1 MINFNMNRLLIIR
14 LIILSLILF
23 FYLSNSYASIS
34 DKGMWQI
41 SKEWIC
47 YDRFDMEAIMNEEY
61 LKEQNQR
68 IENVLGQDYWKGQEN
83 TLDYNGMSKN
93 NFGGYMHIYD
103 FKNNRVKYFDQN
115 GDSTGTSKITY
126 KRFVQIKGVSNSNIL
141 IIQREN
147 GDEFVEEIVEEY
159 DFYSSDIGTFWRL
172 DTWIKGK
179 QIQDNESIY
188 EDDKKWVMAKLLSR
202 AYECKPVF
210 E

>member
-1 MINFNMNRLLIIR
+1 M
-14 LIILSLILF
+14 
-23 FYLSNSYASIS
+23 S
-34 DKGMWQI
+34 DKAMWQI

-68 IENVLGQDYWKGQEN
+68 TENVLGQDYWKGQEN

-115 GDSTGTSKITY
+115 GDSTGTSKITF
-126 KRFVQIKGVSNSNIL
+126 KRFVQIEGVSNSNIL
-141 IIQREN
+141 IRQREN
-147 GDEFVEEIVEEY
+147 GDELVEEIVEEY
-159 DFYSSDIGTFWRL
+159 DFYSSDIGTFWEL